1 MVRDLVLYVI
11 VILLIVLTF
20 QPPITFAR
28 RNLISQLI
36 RQTITRVFYGVT
48 GILFLYFGISDR
60 ALMTCVLELV
70 IGLMF
75 IALFVRVWIIKHTYE
90 QRLLD
95 QNRDLL
101 NVLRV
106 QPGFTFRLEK
116 SGDEFYY
123 RLLEGG
129 LLERMGLNLQVSYN
143 RREHVKRL
151 GDIFELSSETLEQL
165 SEYYKQAWFGD
176 RTVFELEFWEYSAL
190 ITLHPVRENGI
201 TKHVIGHVM
210 DITEYKA
217 SEQKRKEVD
226 EANHAKSVFL
236 AHMSHEIRTPLNG
249 IIGLSKLL
257 NKTELT
263 AVQKDYLDK
272 LLASSRTLSSMLNN
286 VLDFSKMEAGSLEL
300 ERQEFELEKMLR
312 HLAETVGTLLE
323 HKEIE
328 IIFITDPKLPK
339 SVKGDSLR
347 MEQVLLNLLTNA
359 VKFTDQG
366 HVLLEVK
373 MLSHQNGRVVLS
385 FMVEDTGIG
394 ISEVGVNKLF
404 VPFTQANTSTSRR
417 YGGSGLGL
425 AISKH
430 LAEAMG
436 GNVEVESR
444 LGEYSR
450 FYFNVELNI
459 GDLHPEGAQIEKQIS
474 GKALIVVRHE
484 LLRFSLNE
492 LLQSTGLETY
502 TISSFQECVEAFQN
516 GEYFDLV
523 MVDMG
528 MNGFRELDTRRQWLQ
543 LLNRQMT
550 QVIGLT
556 TVFQM
561 EGIAVGDEDSRV
573 DAFLSKP
580 VTRNA
585 VLEVI
590 RWRLEKEKTVSVDVN
605 TLGTYTMMS
614 PRYEGEITTQKY
626 QILIAE
632 DNEINQVVI
641 TEFLAERGFEVTMVA
656 NGRELLE
663 SLELRSWDMVMLDLH
678 MPEMDGFETARHI
691 RRKKAFNRLPII
703 AFTADAAQHE
713 QEVCLRSGINAVLLK
728 PVHELNAVRVLNS
741 WIHLAWLQ
749 ELNGVHAEQAIA
761 GMDGKV
767 YIFQFALYKWIQEY
781 QYLDKRL
788 TRKMDNEQLSAAL
801 RLIHSLKGGAGN
813 LFASG
818 LLAKVIELE
827 KGLKRSHETS
837 PGELYPDWR
846 EQLSL
851 VQKEINQI
859 KSSVPWS

>member
-1 MVRDLVLYVI
+1 M
-11 VILLIVLTF
+11 
-20 QPPITFAR
+20 
-28 RNLISQLI
+28 
-36 RQTITRVFYGVT
+36 
-48 GILFLYFGISDR
+48 
-60 ALMTCVLELV
+60 
-70 IGLMF
+70 
-75 IALFVRVWIIKHTYE
+75 
-90 QRLLD
+90 
-95 QNRDLL
+95 
-101 NVLRV
+101 
-106 QPGFTFRLEK
+106 
-116 SGDEFYY
+116 
-123 RLLEGG
+123 
-129 LLERMGLNLQVSYN
+129 
-143 RREHVKRL
+143 
-151 GDIFELSSETLEQL
+151 
-165 SEYYKQAWFGD
+165 
-176 RTVFELEFWEYSAL
+176 
-190 ITLHPVRENGI
+190 
-201 TKHVIGHVM
+201 
-210 DITEYKA
+210 
-217 SEQKRKEVD
+217 
-226 EANHAKSVFL
+226 
-236 AHMSHEIRTPLNG
+236 
-249 IIGLSKLL
+249 
-257 NKTELT
+257 
-263 AVQKDYLDK
+263 
-272 LLASSRTLSSMLNN
+272 
-286 VLDFSKMEAGSLEL
+286 
-300 ERQEFELEKMLR
+300 
-312 HLAETVGTLLE
+312 
-323 HKEIE
+323 
-328 IIFITDPKLPK
+328 
-339 SVKGDSLR
+339 
-347 MEQVLLNLLTNA
+347 
-359 VKFTDQG
+359 
-366 HVLLEVK
+366 
-373 MLSHQNGRVVLS
+373 
-385 FMVEDTGIG
+385 
-394 ISEVGVNKLF
+394 
-404 VPFTQANTSTSRR
+404 
-417 YGGSGLGL
+417 
-425 AISKH
+425 
-430 LAEAMG
+430 
-436 GNVEVESR
+436 
-444 LGEYSR
+444 GEYSR

-492 LLQSTGLETY
+492 LLQSIGLETY

-605 TLGTYTMMS
+605 TLDTYTIMS
-614 PRYEGEITTQKY
+614 PRYEREITTQKY

-678 MPEMDGFETARHI
+678 MPEMDGFETVPDIFAARKLLTDFQLSPL
-691 RRKKAFNRLPII
+691 R
-703 AFTADAAQHE
+703 TDAAQHE

-749 ELNGVHAEQAIA
+749 ELHGVHAEQAIA

-781 QYLDKRL
+781 QHLDKRL
-788 TRKMDNEQLSAAL
+788 TRKMDNGQLSAAL

-837 PGELYPDWR
+837 PGKMYPDWR